1 MPRVKP
7 LVGTKFEPRWKEWE
21 KRMYETYHA
30 MLLNTRQLGEVLGMT
45 SYDKIH
51 KWADRHGIV
60 PVMVSDRKKK
70 YDVRDVA
77 KAIDQDQFRAIS

>member
-7 LVGTKFEPRWKEWE
+7 LVGPTFQPRWKERE
-21 KRMYETYHA
+21 ARMYETYHA
-30 MLLNTRQLGEVLGMT
+30 MLLNTKQLGEVLGMT
-45 SYDKIH
+45 SYDKIR

-77 KAIDQDQFRAIS
+77 KALDQDQFRAIS

>member
-7 LVGTKFEPRWKEWE
+7 LVGTTFQPRWRERE
-21 KRMYETYHA
+21 KRMFETYHA
-30 MLLNTRQLGEVLGMT
+30 MLLNTKQLGEGLGMT
-45 SYDKIH
+45 SYDKIR

-60 PVMVSDRKKK
+60 PVMVSDKKRK